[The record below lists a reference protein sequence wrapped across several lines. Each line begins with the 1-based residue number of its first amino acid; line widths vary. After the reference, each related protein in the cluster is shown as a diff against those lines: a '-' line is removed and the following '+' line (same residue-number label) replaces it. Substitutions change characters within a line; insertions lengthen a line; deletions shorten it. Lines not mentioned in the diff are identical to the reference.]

1 MLLWGKAEPFNEFA
15 EFLFGSLH
23 PARGRHIDIR
33 LLDIGAAKNPIYLH
47 LPPEPDPF
55 LGRRGVRMLCEYPD
69 LLF

>member
-23 PARGRHIDIR
+23 PARGRPIDIR
-33 LLDIGAAKNPIYLH
+33 LLDIGAAKNLIYLH

-55 LGRRGVRMLCEYPD
+55 LGRRGVRMLREYPD

>member
-1 MLLWGKAEPFNEFA
+1 MLIWGKAEPFIEFA
-15 EFLFGSLH
+15 EFLLGSLH

-47 LPPEPDPF
+47 LPPEPDSF
-55 LGRRGVRMLCEYPD
+55 LGRRGVRVLREYPD